1 MAEKEN
7 TLDLEALRKQIDR
20 ADQMLLTSFVTR
32 MRICAQIAAYK
43 KENGIPVYDPERE
56 KEKLD
61 EIRKIS
67 PNDMEDSCVML
78 YNKIMEISKDFQ
90 EKIISE

>member
-7 TLDLEALRKQIDR
+7 TLDLETLRKQIDR

-32 MRICAQIAAYK
+32 MRICSQIAAYK
-43 KENGIPVYDPERE
+43 KENGIAIYDPERE

-61 EIRKIS
+61 EIRRIS

>member
-1 MAEKEN
+1 MAETDN

-32 MRICAQIAAYK
+32 MRICSQIAKYK
-43 KENGIPVYDPERE
+43 KENGIEIYDPERE

-61 EIRKIS
+61 EIRRIS

>member
-1 MAEKEN
+1 MAETEN

-32 MRICAQIAAYK
+32 MRICSQIAKYK
-43 KENGIPVYDPERE
+43 KENGIEIYDPERE

-61 EIRKIS
+61 EIRRIS